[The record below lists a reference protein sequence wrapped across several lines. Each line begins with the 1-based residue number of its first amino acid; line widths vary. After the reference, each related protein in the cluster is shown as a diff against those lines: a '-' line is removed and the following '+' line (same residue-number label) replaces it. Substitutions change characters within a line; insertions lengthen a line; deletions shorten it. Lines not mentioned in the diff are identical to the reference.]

1 MPLEHDQLAPS
12 KRSSAAALRASLVAG
27 VCFFLLAAPISPAP
41 FGPPTSLTRSTPG
54 LWYRGPLSTDP
65 ATWHVSLASPVGA
78 QTPED
83 ARALNDH
90 VPFVTTPFR
99 IAPSFVFTGDAT
111 ARARATDCLAAASYY
126 EAGNDER
133 GQRAVIQVV
142 LNRARNPAY
151 PGSVC
156 GVIFQG
162 AERAT
167 GCQFTF
173 TCDGSMARRR
183 PSPATWSQAQQ
194 LASAALDGYSD
205 ATVGHATHYHTDWV
219 HPRWSQTLDKVA
231 AVRTHLFFQA
241 QAERPGR
248 FSMSYVGAEPRI
260 AALASISAAH
270 RSSAEISASPL
281 REPGVAFDRPALP
294 PAPSFTSTQER
305 LPDQSDLPD
314 EGIFLVTLDAARPES
329 FRALGQRL
337 CAGREQCKLIGWT
350 QGRDRPTH
358 YPIPGTAVDTI
369 SFMFSRGS
377 NADKAQW
384 NCREFPRHN
393 EAECLY
399 AGD

>member
-1 MPLEHDQLAPS
+1 RTRRRYGLPREHVQAPLG
-12 KRSSAAALRASLVAG
+12 KRSSAAALRSTLVAG
-27 VCFFLLAAPISPAP
+27 VCFFLLAAPMPLTP
-41 FGPPTSLTRSTPG
+41 FGPPAPLAKGGPG
-54 LWYRGPLSTDP
+54 LWRAAASNNLPFLSEP
-65 ATWHVSLASPVGA
+65 LASPIPGHLR
-78 QTPED
+78 EE
-83 ARALNDH
+83 ARALNDRI
-90 VPFVTTPFR
+90 PFVTTPFR

-183 PSPATWSQAQQ
+183 PSPATGSQAHQ
-194 LASAALDGYSD
+194 LARAALDGYSD

-260 AALASISAAH
+260 AALASISA
-270 RSSAEISASPL
+270 
-281 REPGVAFDRPALP
+281 
-294 PAPSFTSTQER
+294 
-305 LPDQSDLPD
+305 
-314 EGIFLVTLDAARPES
+314 
-329 FRALGQRL
+329 
-337 CAGREQCKLIGWT
+337 
-350 QGRDRPTH
+350 
-358 YPIPGTAVDTI
+358 
-369 SFMFSRGS
+369 
-377 NADKAQW
+377 
-384 NCREFPRHN
+384 
-393 EAECLY
+393 
-399 AGD
+399 